1 MIKKVAVVFPGQ
13 GSQYEGMG
21 KDIINSDLEIG
32 NIYKKLDS
40 IVGKDVAKIILDAK
54 KEDLSKTRY
63 AQLAIF
69 LNSVLLYKEFM
80 SRCNEHI
87 EVVSSTGL
95 SLGEYS
101 ALCSGEVFDIET
113 GIRLINERGQ
123 IMENGAAGKGGM
135 VAVMKSDLET
145 VSNMILEVKEK
156 NEGVIDICN
165 LNSPAQIVVGG
176 EFNLLKKFKEKC
188 LENKIKRVI
197 DLDVEGPFHTDILK
211 ESSTEFGKFLT
222 NIKYKMPIYKI
233 YSNYDAS
240 EYQEVVEFSSKL
252 QKQMYSPVYFE
263 KIIRKM
269 LEDGVNDFIE
279 IGPGK
284 TLNGFIKKIDRR
296 ANIYNIQ
303 NIGDVENFE
312 L

>member
-54 KEDLSKTRY
+54 KEDLFKTRY

-80 SRCNEHI
+80 NKYRAYI
-87 EVVSSTGL
+87 RVVSSTGL

-101 ALCSGEVFDIET
+101 ALCSGGVFDIET
-113 GIRLINERGQ
+113 GIRLINKRGQ
-123 IMENGAAGKGGM
+123 IMETGAAGKGGM
-135 VAVMKSDLET
+135 VAVMKTDLQT
-145 VSNMILEVKEK
+145 VSNMISEVKEK

-165 LNSPAQIVVGG
+165 LNSPVQIVVGG
-176 EFNLLKKFKEKC
+176 EFDLLEKFKEKC
-188 LENKIKRVI
+188 LENKVKRVM
-197 DLDVEGPFHTDILK
+197 DLGVEGPFHTYILR
-211 ESSTEFGKFLT
+211 ESSIEFGKLLT
-222 NIKYKMPIYKI
+222 KIRYNMPIYKI
-233 YSNYDAS
+233 YSNYDAN
-240 EYQEVVEFSSKL
+240 EYQEVAEFSSKL

-269 LEDGVNDFIE
+269 LEDGINDFIE

-284 TLNGFIKKIDRR
+284 TLNGFIKKIDRK
-296 ANIYNIQ
+296 ANVYNIQ
-303 NIGDVENFE
+303 NIDDIENFK